1 MKILYVKDRYGVHD
15 CRFLQAIMAQGHC
28 PVAVQLGS
36 ESMPSVDPGVS
47 VRCLKGE
54 DLAELARYEN
64 VDVVHIG
71 PVPFASSVEG
81 HLPEGLPWVVVSWG
95 SDILLDCAQ
104 SPELK
109 TKALVAL
116 KRAKVVLV
124 DCQAVAET
132 ISSWLPDLM
141 VKVISFP
148 WGLDLPRFATL
159 PLAPARA
166 LRKSLGWD
174 ECDVF
179 VSTRSWEENYG
190 IQSLVEAFALLVRNA
205 PSARLLLV
213 GDGSLRHDIRNMIAS
228 RGLDAFIHTPGRI
241 DELELPILYGA
252 ADVYVSSSYCDGS
265 SISLLEAM
273 ANGRPVIAHR
283 EFGNLD
289 WVKHQE
295 NGWLVDCRDPLSLAD
310 TMMAALAGRN
320 RWQSMGQRG
329 RALVFEKADWA
340 SNSLLLSKAY
350 QLALGGAEA

>member
-15 CRFLQAIMAQGHC
+15 RRFLQAIMAQGHC

-36 ESMPSVDPGVS
+36 DSKPSVDPGVF
-47 VRCLKGE
+47 VRRLKGE
-54 DLAELARYEN
+54 DLPDLARNED

-71 PVPFASSVEG
+71 PVPFASSVADQ
-81 HLPEGLPWVVVSWG
+81 LPEGLPWVVVSWG

-104 SPELK
+104 SPALK

-116 KRAKVVLV
+116 RRAKVMLV
-124 DCQAVAET
+124 DCRAVAET
-132 ISSWLPDLM
+132 ISSWLPDFRAN
-141 VKVISFP
+141 VISFP
-148 WGLDLPRFATL
+148 WGLDLPRFAAL
-159 PLAPARA
+159 PSEASGA
-166 LRKSLGWD
+166 LRTSLGWD

-190 IQSLVEAFALLVRNA
+190 IQSLVEAFALLVRKA
-205 PSARLLLV
+205 PRARLLLV
-213 GDGSLRHDIRNMIAS
+213 GDGSLRQDIRNMIAS
-228 RGLDAFIHTPGRI
+228 RGLDDFIHTPGRI
-241 DELELPILYGA
+241 DELELPVMYGA
-252 ADVYVSSSYCDGS
+252 ADVYISSSFCDGA

-273 ANGRPVIAHR
+273 ANGMPVIAHR

-289 WVKHQE
+289 WVKHEE